1 MIVIKIG
8 GSIVDG
14 LHSSIIDDIK
24 SILGITNN
32 NSIEGKDKLVIVHG
46 GGKEVT
52 RIASMLG
59 KEQRFIVSPEGIRS
73 RYTDKETIE
82 IFTMVMAGKI
92 NKEIVSLLLKNGIN
106 AVGLSGIDAAIINA
120 ERKKRL
126 IIIDERGRR
135 VAIDGG
141 YTGKISRVNA
151 SLLNILLSADY
162 VPVIAPVAIGN
173 EFEMLNVDGDRA
185 AAYIAGG
192 LNADKVIFLTDVNG
206 LIMDGELV
214 EHLTLEEAK
223 RMLPRIGHGMEKKVL
238 ACTEALSMG
247 VKEAVIASG
256 KVENPISNALRH
268 NNCTVISS
276 K

>member
-24 SILGITNN
+24 SIIGLTNN
-32 NSIEGKDKLVIVHG
+32 NSIKGKDKLVIVHG

-52 RIASMLG
+52 RIANMLG

-73 RYTDKETIE
+73 RYTDKETME

-151 SLLNILLSADY
+151 SLLNMLLNAGY
-162 VPVIAPVAIGN
+162 IPVIAPVAIGN

-206 LIMDGELV
+206 LIMDGKLV
-214 EHLTLEEAK
+214 EHLTLEGAK